1 MLKKCNRLFSTSK
14 SNNFYKMLDNQNIVR
29 ARALRLEAPILKGN
43 MRNKGKL
50 VEKKNMKMKN
60 M

>member
-14 SNNFYKMLDNQNIVR
+14 SNNFYKMLDNQNIV
-29 ARALRLEAPILKGN
+29 EAPILKGN